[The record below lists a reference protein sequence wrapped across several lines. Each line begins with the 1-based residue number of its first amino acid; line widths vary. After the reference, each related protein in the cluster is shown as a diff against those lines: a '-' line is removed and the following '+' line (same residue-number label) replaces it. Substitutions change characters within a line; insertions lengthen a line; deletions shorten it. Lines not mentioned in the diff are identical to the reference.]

1 MEWGISLKIKT
12 RLRIFLIGVI
22 LVPILAALTLP
33 AYHYLTRP
41 ERILI
46 EGYKQV
52 RQLSEIPL
60 SQRDIGV
67 FKQLLR
73 TLPPN
78 VEFIIIETKNK
89 EKDFILAN
97 TISDFKG
104 KSEIGKGDIF
114 RYMNETSDDYFY
126 QFVSPPLENSH
137 SIIFIS
143 RAQREQNSVKRKAGF
158 EKTFRTILIFIAIFE
173 IFSILIIINLIY
185 TISRSITILN
195 KNTQKIADGEL
206 DVELEYEKNSR
217 NDNEITSLTENLD
230 KMRLALKDNEERR
243 AKFIMG
249 ISHDL
254 RTPVAVIKGYTEAM
268 SEGFCDTPEE
278 MKKTL
283 GIISTKTEQLENMIN
298 TLINFVKLNQT
309 DWVQQLKK
317 QDIMPVIKEF
327 AESAVTTGGIFK
339 RNVSAQIDCDEKIE
353 IPFDKELFHRVL
365 ENLFSNALRYT
376 NDNDAI
382 IISAKKESGA
392 QGDGRLLLKISDT
405 GIGIAKDDL
414 KKIFDMFYR
423 SSSSRRE
430 EGMGIGLATV
440 MTIIKAHG
448 WKISA
453 TSELGKGSAFLIEI
467 PID

>member
-1 MEWGISLKIKT
+1 
-12 RLRIFLIGVI
+12 
-22 LVPILAALTLP
+22 
-33 AYHYLTRP
+33 
-41 ERILI
+41 
-46 EGYKQV
+46 
-52 RQLSEIPL
+52 
-60 SQRDIGV
+60 
-67 FKQLLR
+67 
-73 TLPPN
+73 
-78 VEFIIIETKNK
+78 
-89 EKDFILAN
+89 
-97 TISDFKG
+97 
-104 KSEIGKGDIF
+104 
-114 RYMNETSDDYFY
+114 
-126 QFVSPPLENSH
+126 
-137 SIIFIS
+137 
-143 RAQREQNSVKRKAGF
+143 
-158 EKTFRTILIFIAIFE
+158 
-173 IFSILIIINLIY
+173 
-185 TISRSITILN
+185 
-195 KNTQKIADGEL
+195 
-206 DVELEYEKNSR
+206 
-217 NDNEITSLTENLD
+217 
-230 KMRLALKDNEERR
+230 
-243 AKFIMG
+243 
-249 ISHDL
+249 
-254 RTPVAVIKGYTEAM
+254 
-268 SEGFCDTPEE
+268 

-392 QGDGRLLLKISDT
+392 QGAGRLLLKISDT
-405 GIGIAKDDL
+405 GIGIAQDDL

-467 PID
+467 PIA